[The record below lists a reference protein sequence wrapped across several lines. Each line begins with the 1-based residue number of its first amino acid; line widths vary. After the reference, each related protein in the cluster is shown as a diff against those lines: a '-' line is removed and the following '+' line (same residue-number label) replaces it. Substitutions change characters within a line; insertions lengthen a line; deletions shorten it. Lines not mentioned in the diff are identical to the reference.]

1 MTLDKERLRVLA
13 EAATGWSN
21 CDKVWPHAEY
31 DEISVL
37 GAICEEGVQYPVAE
51 IDADTYGDD
60 GDSLKLAQFYAGAN
74 PAAVLALLSENAAK
88 EKQLAAY
95 ATLVKSIEERQRL
108 ASDEHAKAI
117 EARDSLQSERDAN
130 SILTTENAAL
140 AAEVERL
147 RKDAGHA
154 EPMTR
159 FCPGCG
165 SVGEVPKKYRDCC
178 PDGGDSR
185 VIPTN
190 LANKCHD
197 LFQGALQAAM
207 ADKGGVSES

>member
-1 MTLDKERLRVLA
+1 MTIDKERLRVLA
-13 EAATGWSN
+13 EAATPGPWILLPVEDGSPYLR
-21 CDKVWPHAEY
+21 VRGTR
-31 DEISVL
+31 L
-37 GAICEEGVQYPVAE
+37 GARYKVANVLAPTYFMPRDGIE
-51 IDADTYGDD
+51 STANAEFIAAARDAV
-60 GDSLKLAQFYAGAN
+60 
-74 PAAVLALLSENAAK
+74 PALLS
-88 EKQLAAY
+88 
-95 ATLVKSIEERQRL
+95 
-108 ASDEHAKAI
+108 
-117 EARDSLQSERDAN
+117 
-130 SILTTENAAL
+130 ENAAL

-207 ADKGGVSES
+207 ADKGGATS